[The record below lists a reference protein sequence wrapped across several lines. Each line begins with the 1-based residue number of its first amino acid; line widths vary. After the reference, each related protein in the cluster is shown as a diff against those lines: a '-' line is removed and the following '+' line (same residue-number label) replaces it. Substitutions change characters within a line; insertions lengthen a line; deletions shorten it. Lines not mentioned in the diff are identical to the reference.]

1 MAKKYSKYSLASGRV
16 VPGVT
21 SILGCIAKPALYN
34 WYAKEGKNAQIKL
47 EEASEFGSTVHT
59 LIEAIY
65 NGQKPQL
72 NDKLSKITENF
83 ESITKNLVKEWLW
96 FERKIISEKYGYGG
110 TADLAFIDKDGK
122 RVLADIKTSSGV
134 WPEMNLQL
142 AAYEQALKEDGEEF
156 DYKIIF
162 HLDKETLVWEI
173 VSIETEGLLDVFL
186 AALRIWTWKAG
197 K

>member
-1 MAKKYSKYSLASGRV
+1 MAKKYSKYALAGGTV

-34 WYAKEGKNAQIKL
+34 WYAKEGKNAQVKL
-47 EEASEFGSTVHT
+47 EEAGEFGSKVHT

-65 NGQKPQL
+65 HGQKPQL
-72 NDKLSKITENF
+72 DAKLTKITENF
-83 ESITKNLVKEWLW
+83 QSVIEPLVQDWLW
-96 FERKIISEKYGYGG
+96 FERKLISEKYGYGG
-110 TADLAFIDKDGK
+110 TADLAFIDKEGK

-142 AAYEQALKEDGEEF
+142 AAYEQALAEEGEKY

-162 HLDKETLVWEI
+162 HLDKETLVWE
-173 VSIETEGLLDVFL
+173 VVHIETEGLLDVFL